1 MPAQRRPLPHSL
13 LDHEE
18 LSAGGTLRLLGEAV
32 TTGLLTGLVIGCLRI
47 AYTHSNSFL
56 ASLYAATEFSLL
68 KAGIALL
75 FVAACA
81 LVAWLCVRIEP
92 LSGGSGIPQVEL
104 ALRGLLPMP
113 WLRIVCCKFVGTL
126 ASMCGCLSLGRAAP
140 SIQMGAAIGCGVGQ
154 LWQDNGLR
162 PRFLNGGAVAGL
174 TACFG
179 APLAGI
185 CFAFEELRTSA
196 SLPQL
201 LFMSLAAA
209 SAWATT
215 AYILNLGLVFPLN
228 IAAPDWL
235 SPAELC
241 LIPGISLVSALLCR
255 LYLDGIRLFS
265 GIGDRYLTQPVRYAL
280 IFATGFALLMVFSD
294 VIDGFAPS
302 VQNLA
307 ETAYPVR
314 FILVLWLAKF
324 LFNIASG
331 ASYAPGGLI
340 MPLLFAGALTGCL
353 MSSLLGLL
361 HYPASSQLLIPL
373 GMAAFFS
380 GIIRAPFTAAFLI
393 AETTACWNIFPA
405 LLAASIMTF
414 AITNALG
421 AQPLFT
427 FMRMRQLRLM
437 RQSQRRADVQKRA

>member
-1 MPAQRRPLPHSL
+1 M
-13 LDHEE
+13 
-18 LSAGGTLRLLGEAV
+18 RLLGEAV

-47 AYTHSNSFL
+47 AYTHCNGFL

-68 KAGIALL
+68 KAGLALL

-81 LVAWLCVRIEP
+81 FIAWLCVRIEP

-113 WLRIVCCKFVGTL
+113 WLRIVCCKFAGTL

-140 SIQMGAAIGCGVGQ
+140 SIQMGAAIGCGIGNI
-154 LWQDNGLR
+154 WQENGLR

-185 CFAFEELRTSA
+185 CFAFEELRTNA
-196 SLPQL
+196 SLPQF
-201 LFMSLAAA
+201 LFMVLAAA
-209 SAWATT
+209 SAWTT
-215 AYILNLGLVFPLN
+215 TSYLLDLGLVFPLSP
-228 IAAPDWL
+228 ITADWL
-235 SPAELC
+235 SPAWLC

-255 LYLDGIRLFS
+255 LYLDGIRFLS
-265 GIGDRYLTQPVRYAL
+265 GLEDRYLAQPVRYAMVFAAGFLLL
-280 IFATGFALLMVFSD
+280 IFFPD

-314 FILVLWLAKF
+314 FILALWLAKC

-340 MPLLFAGALTGCL
+340 MPLLFAGALTGAL

-361 HYPASSQLLIPL
+361 HYPASCQILIPL

-393 AETTACWNIFPA
+393 AETTACWNIFPV
-405 LLAASIMTF
+405 LLAASLMTF
-414 AITNALG
+414 AATNALG

-437 RQSQRRADVQKRA
+437 RQAQRRPRH

>member
-1 MPAQRRPLPHSL
+1 M
-13 LDHEE
+13 
-18 LSAGGTLRLLGEAV
+18 RLLGEAV

-47 AYTHSNSFL
+47 AYTHCNGFL
-56 ASLYAATEFSLL
+56 ASLYAATEFSCL

-75 FVAACA
+75 FVAACGFA
-81 LVAWLCVRIEP
+81 AWLCVRIEP

-113 WLRIVCCKFVGTL
+113 WLRIVCCKFAGTL

-140 SIQMGAAIGCGVGQ
+140 SIQMGAAIGCGIGNI
-154 LWQDNGLR
+154 WQGNGLR

-185 CFAFEELRTSA
+185 CFAFEELRTNA
-196 SLPQL
+196 SLPQF
-201 LFMSLAAA
+201 LFMVLAAA

-215 AYILNLGLVFPLN
+215 SYILGLGLVFPLTA
-228 IAAPDWL
+228 ITADWF
-235 SPAELC
+235 SFAWLC
-241 LIPGISLVSALLCR
+241 LIPGISIISALFCR
-255 LYLDGIRLFS
+255 LYLDGIRILS
-265 GIGDRYLTQPVRYAL
+265 GLGDIYLPQPVRYAL
-280 IFATGFALLMVFSD
+280 VFATGFLLLMFFPG

-302 VQNLA
+302 VQDLA
-307 ETAYPVR
+307 ETAYPLR
-314 FILVLWLAKF
+314 LILALWLIKC
-324 LFNIASG
+324 LFNMACG

-340 MPLLFAGALTGCL
+340 MPLLFAGALTGAL
-353 MSSLLGLL
+353 LSSLLALL
-361 HYPASSQLLIPL
+361 HYPASCQILIPL

-393 AETTACWNIFPA
+393 AETTSCWNIFPA
-405 LLAASIMTF
+405 LLAASLITF
-414 AITNALG
+414 AAANAIG

-437 RQSQRRADVQKRA
+437 RQAQRKART